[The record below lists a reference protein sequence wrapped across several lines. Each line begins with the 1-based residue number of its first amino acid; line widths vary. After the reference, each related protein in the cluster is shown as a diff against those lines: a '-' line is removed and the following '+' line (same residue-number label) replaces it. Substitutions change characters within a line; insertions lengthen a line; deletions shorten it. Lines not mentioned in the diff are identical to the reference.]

1 MHAQPQGA
9 YLEDLSRMAR
19 ETDAR
24 VESLVRPLSDA
35 QLRWRPADGGW
46 SIAEVLE
53 HLCLAHDSY
62 DAVLGKIVDAPDA
75 PRADADAPWSA
86 TLAGGMLVRSFA
98 SDRRT
103 RAPKIFRPGFEPR
116 PDVLDA
122 FLARER
128 QLLARLARLARAR
141 TVDLRR
147 VKLASPVTRLIR
159 MNLGDALGVLVHH
172 ARRHLGQMV
181 RVRARVGFPSG

>member
-1 MHAQPQGA
+1 MLAQPQGT
-9 YLEDLSRMAR
+9 YLDDLSRIAR

-24 VESLVRPLSDA
+24 VESLVRPLSDR
-35 QLRWRPADGGW
+35 QLSWHPTDGGW

-53 HLCLAHDSY
+53 HLCLAHDGY
-62 DAVLGKIVDAPDA
+62 ETMLGKLIDAPDT
-75 PRADADAPWSA
+75 PRADTDAPWSA

-98 SDRRT
+98 SDRRM
-103 RAPKIFRPGFEPR
+103 RAPRIFRPGPEAR
-116 PDVLDA
+116 PHVLDE
-122 FLARER
+122 FLAREG
-128 QLLARLARLARAR
+128 QLDDRLARAR
-141 TVDLRR
+141 TLDLRR

-181 RVRARVGFPSG
+181 RVRAGVGFPRD